1 MSAETE
7 RRLEVLKAITA
18 WCVAL
23 GFDEDSSA
31 SIAREFVRKIQE
43 SIDD

>member
-1 MSAETE
+1 MSTETD
-7 RRLEVLKAITA
+7 RRLAVLKAITE

-23 GFDEDSSA
+23 GWNEDTAA
-31 SIAREFVRKIQE
+31 SIAREFVRRIQE

>member
-1 MSAETE
+1 MSVETD
-7 RRLEVLKAITA
+7 RRLEVLKAITE

-23 GFDEDSSA
+23 GWDEDTGA

-43 SIDD
+43 PIE